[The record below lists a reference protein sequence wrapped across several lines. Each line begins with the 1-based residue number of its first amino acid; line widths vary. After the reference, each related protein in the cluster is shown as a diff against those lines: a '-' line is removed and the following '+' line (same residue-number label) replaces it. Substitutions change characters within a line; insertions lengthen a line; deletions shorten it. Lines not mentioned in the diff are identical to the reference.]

1 MDFDKE
7 IKLAISSS
15 TYINLNSI
23 TAAPTVGTPFSG
35 YFVEGVSYAN
45 SGVSGYVD
53 ALAQRDGYEAD
64 IAVLG
69 SRSIQMV
76 VQVYGSSAA
85 DFHDK
90 LNAVNAALEPYPSY
104 ATATDG
110 FRALDFFQP
119 TVSYTAYS
127 ATGIPMRIN
136 VRPSALPAYNLA
148 NNRTTPRTSDRGL
161 STKVSLSLV
170 AKDPRKISQN
180 STTGVMTAGTT
191 TTLTNNGNYITY
203 PTITFVN
210 AGSQQTATISSS
222 IFTTVLVL
230 PAATT
235 VVLNSSDR
243 KVTVGTTL
251 RMDLIGGA
259 TTTFPY
265 LLAGAR
271 VITLS
276 SLTSVTTTYSFN
288 EAWL

>member
-1 MDFDKE
+1 MDFNKE

-15 TYINLNSI
+15 AYINLNSI

-35 YFVEGVSYAN
+35 YLVEGVSYAN

-148 NNRTTPRTSDRGL
+148 NDPTTPRTSDRGL

-191 TTLTNNGNYITY
+191 TTLTNNGNYIAY

-230 PAATT
+230 PASTT

-251 RMDLIGGA
+251 RMDLVGGA

>member
-1 MDFDKE
+1 
-7 IKLAISSS
+7 
-15 TYINLNSI
+15 
-23 TAAPTVGTPFSG
+23 
-35 YFVEGVSYAN
+35 
-45 SGVSGYVD
+45 
-53 ALAQRDGYEAD
+53 
-64 IAVLG
+64 
-69 SRSIQMV
+69 MV
-76 VQVYGSSAA
+76 VQVYGSSAS

-136 VRPSALPAYNLA
+136 VRPAALPAYNLA
-148 NNRTTPRTSDRGL
+148 NDPTTPRTSDRGL

-180 STTGVMTAGTT
+180 STTGVMTSGTT
-191 TTLTNNGNYITY
+191 TTLTNNGNYIAY

-230 PAATT
+230 PASTT